1 MISMVVVWLIVMI
14 IMIVFEI
21 ISLGLTS
28 IWFAGGALVALIL
41 AALKLPLW
49 LQIVAFVVASIL
61 LLFITRPIAKKYL
74 NKHVTKTNAESL
86 IGSTAVVSQDIDNIM
101 STGEAMIN
109 GMPWMA
115 RSVDDKTKILK
126 GTLVKITDIQGV
138 KLIVKAE
145 ENE

>member
-14 IMIVFEI
+14 TMIVFEI

-28 IWFAGGALVALIL
+28 IWFAGGALIALIL

-49 LQIVAFVVASIL
+49 LQIVAFVISSIL
-61 LLFITRPIAKKYL
+61 LLLITRPIAKKYL
-74 NKHVTKTNAESL
+74 NKHVTRTNAESL

-115 RSVDDKTKILK
+115 RSVDDEIKIAK
-126 GTLVKITDIQGV
+126 GSKVEIMDIKGV
-138 KLIVKAE
+138 KLIVKAK
-145 ENE
+145 ENN